1 MQAATASMPSGGDST
16 PPQAGDGFTFEHLA
30 DRPELWLDFCADTGD
45 GGNPTYAVARA
56 MAAPSLKVGPSL
68 GCSLFLL
75 FNVEEFLLEFVNVWC
90 VKNSYNYSGAALM
103 LGGPPVPLLAA
114 LSLEVIPCV
123 KFAWH
128 NAL

>member
-1 MQAATASMPSGGDST
+1 MQAATASVPSGGDSA

-68 GCSLFLL
+68 GCSFFML
-75 FNVEEFLLEFVNVWC
+75 FNVE
-90 VKNSYNYSGAALM
+90 AALFCWVLSCLVFGKFM
-103 LGGPPVPLLAA
+103 QLLW
-114 LSLEVIPCV
+114 CCTH
-123 KFAWH
+123 AW
-128 NAL
+128 